1 MTSFD
6 IFLKYFPLTPDYMV
20 ILYPSGYALFYLPK
34 VGTIIPKYTNTGV
47 ERNPRSTMLPTGK
60 AAFNM
65 RTVFMI
71 LIIVA
76 IIAGLA
82 FGGWWVFVGRGKAQE
97 KSTVVR
103 IERPVRGELIE
114 FINAPG
120 VIEPKRD
127 VEISAK
133 FSARII
139 EMPFEEGD
147 QVTKGDPNDPESHP
161 PSLLLRLDDSD
172 LRATLRA
179 TEARRA
185 AQAAQIEV
193 SKMETESSRAA
204 LEGIRA
210 QLTQAKRELE
220 RKKTLLKSRDV
231 SQSDVDQQQS
241 LVDDLDARLKSSEH
255 GLKAA
260 VLQLTVLQ
268 HTLEAADAEI
278 TRAKEMLSYTVI
290 TSPIDGI
297 ITRINAE
304 VGEMVMTGTMNN
316 PGTIIMEV
324 GDLSQMQLLA
334 RVDEVD
340 IGSVK
345 VGQKAKVH
353 IHAWPDKVFNGTV
366 QKIALAREIN
376 YQDASNYFE
385 TEILLHSH
393 KQMILTGMNAD
404 VDIEIAVHKNALKV
418 PSQAVLGRPVDELP
432 VEIRDNSPEVD
443 KKKAFATV
451 VYRFIDG
458 EAIVTPVK
466 IGPSDT
472 THTIILAGL
481 SENESIIA
489 GPYKELEKI
498 KHKQKVKD
506 EREESKESKNQPKPP
521 DPNKN

>member
-1 MTSFD
+1 MRK
-6 IFLKYFPLTPDYMV
+6 FLMV
-20 ILYPSGYALFYLPK
+20 
-34 VGTIIPKYTNTGV
+34 
-47 ERNPRSTMLPTGK
+47 
-60 AAFNM
+60 
-65 RTVFMI
+65 
-71 LIIVA
+71 LIIIVVTVA
-76 IIAGLA
+76 ILA
-82 FGGWWVFVGRGKAQE
+82 GGWWVLVGRGKAQQNP
-97 KSTVVR
+97 TVVR
-103 IERPVRGELIE
+103 IETPVRGELIE

-133 FSARII
+133 ISARIV

-147 QVTKGDPNDPESHP
+147 HVTKGDPNDPLAHP

-193 SKMETESSRAA
+193 SKMEIESSRAA
-204 LEGIRA
+204 LEGTRA
-210 QLTQAKRELE
+210 QLLQAKRELE
-220 RKKTLLKSRDV
+220 RKKTLLQSRDV

-255 GLKAA
+255 GLNAA

-316 PGTIIMEV
+316 PGTIILV
-324 GDLSQMQLLA
+324 VADLSRMQMLA

-345 VGQKAKVH
+345 IGQNAKVH
-353 IHAWPDKVFNGTV
+353 IHAWPDKDFKGTV
-366 QKIALAREIN
+366 QKIALARQIN

-385 TEILLHSH
+385 TEILLNSNE
-393 KQMILTGMNAD
+393 QMILTGMNAD
-404 VDIEIAVHKNALKV
+404 ADIEIAEHKNVLKV

-432 VEIRDNSPEVD
+432 VEIRDNSPQVD

-458 EAIVTPVK
+458 EAVVTPVR

-481 SENESIIA
+481 SENDPIIA
-489 GPYKELEKI
+489 GPYKVLEEI

-506 EREESKESKNQPKPP
+506 ERDDSKESKDQKHKST

>member
-1 MTSFD
+1 
-6 IFLKYFPLTPDYMV
+6 
-20 ILYPSGYALFYLPK
+20 
-34 VGTIIPKYTNTGV
+34 
-47 ERNPRSTMLPTGK
+47 
-60 AAFNM
+60 M
-65 RTVFMI
+65 RTFLII

-82 FGGWWVFVGRGKAQE
+82 FGGWWVFVGRGQAQQKA
-97 KSTVVR
+97 TVVR
-103 IERPVRGELIE
+103 IEKTLRGELIE

-120 VIEPKRD
+120 LIEPKRK

-133 FSARII
+133 VSARIV
-139 EMPFEEGD
+139 EMPYDEGD
-147 QVTKGDPNDPESHP
+147 RVTQGDPNDLEAHP

-193 SKMETESSRAA
+193 SKMEIESTRASI
-204 LEGIRA
+204 EGTRA
-210 QLTQAKRELE
+210 KLIQAKRELE
-220 RKKTLLKSRDV
+220 RKKTLLQSKDV
-231 SQSDVDQQQS
+231 SQSDVDLQQS
-241 LVDDLDARLKSSEH
+241 TVDDLDAQLKSSLH
-255 GLKAA
+255 GLKATE
-260 VLQLTVLQ
+260 LQLTVLQ
-268 HTLEAADAEI
+268 HNLEAADAEI
-278 TRAKEMLSYTVI
+278 TRATEMLSYTVI
-290 TSPIDGI
+290 KSPIDGI

-324 GDLSQMQLLA
+324 GDLSRMQLLA

-340 IGSVK
+340 ISSVK

-353 IHAWPDKVFNGTV
+353 IHSWPDKVFDGHV

-376 YQDASNYFE
+376 YQDVSNYFE
-385 TEILLHSH
+385 TEILLHSTD
-393 KQMILTGMNAD
+393 QMILTGMNAD
-404 VDIEIAVHKNALKV
+404 VDIEIAVHKNVLKI

-432 VEIRDNSPEVD
+432 IEIRDNSPEVD

-451 VYRFIDG
+451 VFRYIDG
-458 EAIVTPVK
+458 EAVVTPVK

-472 THTIILAGL
+472 SHTIILSGL
-481 SENESIIA
+481 GENEPIIT
-489 GPYKELEKI
+489 GPYKELENI

-506 EREESKESKNQPKPP
+506 ERQEVKETKNQKPKPP
-521 DPNKN
+521 DPNKK

>member
-1 MTSFD
+1 MR
-6 IFLKYFPLTPDYMV
+6 
-20 ILYPSGYALFYLPK
+20 ILI
-34 VGTIIPKYTNTGV
+34 T
-47 ERNPRSTMLPTGK
+47 
-60 AAFNM
+60 
-65 RTVFMI
+65 I
-71 LIIVA
+71 LIILL
-76 IIAGLA
+76 IIAVLVS
-82 FGGWWVFVGRGKAQE
+82 GGWWVFVGRGQSQQ

-103 IERPVRGELIE
+103 IEKPVRGELIE

-120 VIEPKRD
+120 IIEPKRK

-133 FSARII
+133 VSARIV
-139 EMPFEEGD
+139 EMPFEEGAR
-147 QVTKGDPNDPESHP
+147 VTRGDPNDLEAHP

-193 SKMETESSRAA
+193 SKMEIEGSRAA
-204 LEGIRA
+204 MEGIRA

-220 RKKTLLKSRDV
+220 RKKTLLLSKDV
-231 SQSDVDQQQS
+231 PQSDVDLQQS
-241 LVDDLDARLKSSEH
+241 SVDDLDARLKSAEH

-353 IHAWPDKVFNGTV
+353 IHAWPDKVFDGTV

-385 TEILLHSH
+385 TEILLHSTE
-393 KQMILTGMNAD
+393 QLILTGMNAD

-432 VEIRDNSPEVD
+432 IEIRDNSPEVN

-451 VYRFIDG
+451 VYRFLDD
-458 EAIVTPVK
+458 EAIITPVK

-472 THTIILAGL
+472 SHTIILSGL
-481 SENESIIA
+481 GENEPIIT
-489 GPYKELEKI
+489 GPYKELENI

-506 EREESKESKNQPKPP
+506 EREEEKESKNQKPKPP
-521 DPNKN
+521 DPNKK

>member
-1 MTSFD
+1 
-6 IFLKYFPLTPDYMV
+6 
-20 ILYPSGYALFYLPK
+20 
-34 VGTIIPKYTNTGV
+34 
-47 ERNPRSTMLPTGK
+47 
-60 AAFNM
+60 M
-65 RTVFMI
+65 RTVLMI

-76 IIAGLA
+76 ILAGLA
-82 FGGWWVFVGRGKAQE
+82 FGGWWFFVGRAKAQQ
-97 KSTVVR
+97 KPTVVR
-103 IERPVRGELIE
+103 IETPVRGELIE

-120 VIEPKRD
+120 EIEPKRD

-133 FSARII
+133 VSARIV
-139 EMPFEEGD
+139 EMPYDEGAW
-147 QVTKGDPNDPESHP
+147 VTRGDPNDPEVHP

-193 SKMETESSRAA
+193 SKMEIESSRAA
-204 LEGIRA
+204 IEGTRA
-210 QLTQAKRELE
+210 QLIQAKRELE
-220 RKKTLLKSRDV
+220 RKKTLLLSKDV
-231 SQSDVDQQQS
+231 PQSDVDLQQS
-241 LVDDLDARLKSSEH
+241 AVDDLDARLKSSEH

-260 VLQLTVLQ
+260 VLQLNVLK
-268 HTLEAADAEI
+268 HNLEAADAEI
-278 TRAKEMLSYTVI
+278 TRATEMLSYTVI

-324 GDLSQMQLLA
+324 ADLSQMQLLA

-353 IHAWPDKVFNGTV
+353 IHAWPDKVFDGTV

-376 YQDASNYFE
+376 YQDVSNYFE
-385 TEILLHSH
+385 TEILLHH
-393 KQMILTGMNAD
+393 TEQMILTGMNAD
-404 VDIEIAVHKNALKV
+404 VDVEIAVHKNVLKV
-418 PSQAVLGRPVDELP
+418 PSQAVLGRPIDELP
-432 VEIRDNSPEVD
+432 LEIRDNSPEVD

-451 VYRFIDG
+451 VYRFLDG
-458 EAIVTPVK
+458 QAVITPVK

-472 THTIILAGL
+472 SHTIILAGL
-481 SENESIIA
+481 GENESIIT

-498 KHKQKVKD
+498 QHKQKVKD
-506 EREESKESKNQPKPP
+506 ERAEQKESKNQKPKPP
-521 DPNKN
+521 DPNK

>member
-1 MTSFD
+1 MR
-6 IFLKYFPLTPDYMV
+6 
-20 ILYPSGYALFYLPK
+20 ILI
-34 VGTIIPKYTNTGV
+34 T
-47 ERNPRSTMLPTGK
+47 
-60 AAFNM
+60 
-65 RTVFMI
+65 I
-71 LIIVA
+71 LIILL
-76 IIAGLA
+76 IIAVLVG
-82 FGGWWVFVGRGKAQE
+82 GGWWVFVGRGQAQQ

-103 IERPVRGELIE
+103 IETPVRGELIE

-120 VIEPKRD
+120 IIEPKRD

-139 EMPFEEGD
+139 EMPFEEGAR
-147 QVTKGDPNDPESHP
+147 VTRGDPNDPEAHP

-193 SKMETESSRAA
+193 SKMEIEGSRAA
-204 LEGIRA
+204 MEGIRA

-220 RKKTLLKSRDV
+220 RKKTLLLSKDV
-231 SQSDVDQQQS
+231 PQSDVDLQQS
-241 LVDDLDARLKSSEH
+241 SVDDLDARLKSADH

-260 VLQLTVLQ
+260 VLQLTVLN
-268 HTLEAADAEI
+268 HNLDAADAEI
-278 TRAKEMLSYTVI
+278 TRATEMLSYTVI

-353 IHAWPDKVFNGTV
+353 IHAWPEKVFDGTV

-385 TEILLHSH
+385 TEILLHSTE
-393 KQMILTGMNAD
+393 QLILTGMNAD

-432 VEIRDNSPEVD
+432 IEIRDNSPEVN

-451 VYRFIDG
+451 VYRFLDG
-458 EAIVTPVK
+458 EAIITPVK

-472 THTIILAGL
+472 SHTIILSGL
-481 SENESIIA
+481 GENEPIIT

-506 EREESKESKNQPKPP
+506 ERAEEKESKNQKPKPP